1 MLPDL
6 FAMQNT
12 NYFTAEEATVVVAVV
27 ASFII
32 FLVLFF
38 IKGPKYQGKR
48 HVVLS
53 PLAIVALL
61 VVGIPITTQAAQSSN
76 IIASYFANIAQGY
89 SDYGLFMVSLQALSA
104 VEWINR
110 MITPKKPLTLLK
122 L

>member
-48 HVVLS
+48 YIVLS

-61 VVGIPITTQAAQSSN
+61 VVGIPTQRRLHRVLILLPLTLQ
-76 IIASYFANIAQGY
+76 ILHRGY
-89 SDYGLFMVSLQALSA
+89 SIGFVYGFSTSVVGRGMNKPDDYS
-104 VEWINR
+104 
-110 MITPKKPLTLLK
+110 KKPLTLSK

>member
-89 SDYGLFMVSLQALSA
+89 SDYGLFMVSLQALSV

-110 MITPKKPLTLLK
+110 MITPKKPLTLSK

>member
-89 SDYGLFMVSLQALSA
+89 SDYGLFMVSLQALSV